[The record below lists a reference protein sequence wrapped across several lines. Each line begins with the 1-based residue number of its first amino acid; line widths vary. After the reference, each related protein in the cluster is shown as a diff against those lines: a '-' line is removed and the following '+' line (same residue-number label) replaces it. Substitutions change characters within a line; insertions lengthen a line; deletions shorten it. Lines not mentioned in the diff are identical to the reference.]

1 MSRSSTNRSSQSRL
15 VLLGTGTCQLV
26 EGRRA
31 SSVLLELDG
40 LRLVYDL
47 GRGIADRLAAIG
59 LRQDDVRHI
68 VFSHYHPD
76 HISDL
81 VPYLH
86 AAAWSQIDAR
96 SEDLNL
102 YGPPGLERQVEGVL
116 ELFGRHAL
124 VGESWQLHVR
134 EIDQQHLE
142 IEGRRF
148 DFMDL
153 PPAGNRG
160 LRFEIGGRR
169 VALTGDSNFHSQEVD
184 FLQGTD
190 LAIFD
195 SGHLSDE
202 QIVELAVSSGARL
215 LVCSHV
221 YRPLE
226 LERLQAQAEDRGYRG
241 KLQMGR
247 DLELFSLRPWGSE
260 GELVSTGVGSLE
272 SGAALG

>member
-1 MSRSSTNRSSQSRL
+1 MSRSAASRL

-31 SSVLLELDG
+31 SSALLELGD

-47 GRGIADRLAAIG
+47 GRGIADRLAALD

-86 AAAWSQIDAR
+86 AAAWSQIDPR
-96 SEDLNL
+96 TEDLHL

-116 ELFGRHAL
+116 ELFGGHAL

-134 EIDQQHLE
+134 EIDQEYLE
-142 IEGRRF
+142 IEGRTF
-148 DFMDL
+148 DFMEL

-160 LRFEIGGRR
+160 LRFEVDGRR
-169 VALTGDSNFHSQEVD
+169 VALTGDSNFHSQEVA
-184 FLQGTD
+184 FLEGVE

-202 QIVELAVSSGARL
+202 QIIELAMASGARR

-221 YRPLE
+221 YRPLDLE
-226 LERLQAQAEDRGYRG
+226 LLQARAEAGGYTGR
-241 KLQMGR
+241 LSIGR
-247 DLELFSLRPWGSE
+247 DLEAFSLRPWSLESE
-260 GELVSTGVGSLE
+260 PVSVAAGSLE
-272 SGAALG
+272 SGAGLG